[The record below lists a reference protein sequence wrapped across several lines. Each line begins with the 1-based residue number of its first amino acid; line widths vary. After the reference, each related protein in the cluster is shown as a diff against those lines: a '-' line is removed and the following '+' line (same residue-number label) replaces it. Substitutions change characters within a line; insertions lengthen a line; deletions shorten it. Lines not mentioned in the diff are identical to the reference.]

1 MDQSRSALEILW
13 ASPLPPVRSGV
24 ADYAMELL
32 PELGRRVRV
41 RVVAP
46 PEWSAPADWPKNIE
60 LVPTDTPSRNG
71 EIVVV
76 HLGNN
81 PHHQWL
87 LNRLRR
93 ARNLMVV
100 LHDAVL
106 HHLLV
111 ESSIALGDDR
121 TLADNLH
128 LAHGNA
134 GVALARARRSG
145 HHGRLDPFLF
155 PARRPF
161 LKHAQAVLVHSR
173 WAEDLIRGENPGIT
187 VGRVP
192 LAVSDPSPIDRAAIR
207 AHLGLTSDELV
218 LMHLGFLTAEK
229 GIEQILSGVAAAN
242 KAGVS
247 ARLVV
252 VGEGEA
258 LNPLRSA
265 ADRVGV
271 NDRLVI
277 TGWIDRGVFPGVP
290 AAADLG
296 VVFRTPS
303 AGETSAS
310 ALRFLAC
317 GVPVAVGG
325 VRQFLEWPESAAPRL
340 TPGPSAPA
348 DLARL
353 LASVCGSGWMDRC
366 RAARSVY
373 EESHRPEDVA
383 SRMVAFLK
391 GIDFG

>member
-1 MDQSRSALEILW
+1 M
-13 ASPLPPVRSGV
+13 
-24 ADYAMELL
+24 
-32 PELGRRVRV
+32 

-93 ARNLMVV
+93 SRNLMVV

-128 LAHGNA
+128 IAHGNA

-155 PARRPF
+155 PARQPF
-161 LKHAQAVLVHSR
+161 LEHAQAVLVHSR
-173 WAEDLIRGENPGIT
+173 WAEDLIRGEYPGIT

-192 LAVSDPSPIDRAAIR
+192 LAVSDPGPIDKAAIR
-207 AHLGLTSDELV
+207 AHLGLTSDEVV

-247 ARLVV
+247 VRLVV

-258 LNPLRSA
+258 LNSLRSA
-265 ADRVGV
+265 ADRVGM
-271 NDRLVI
+271 NDRLMV
-277 TGWIDRGVFPGVP
+277 TGWIDGEVFPGVP

-353 LASVCGSGWMDRC
+353 LASVCGTGWMERC

-391 GIDFG
+391 GIDSG